1 MKGET
6 ENYEYEERKVKALE
20 SIAKNLS
27 NISAWLDE
35 IDKDDWSE
43 RIQWYLD
50 MVKKAY
56 LDPALE
62 KKQNM
67 HKLGVIVPYRDR
79 EEHLKVFVP
88 HLCEYLTNSGIG
100 FEIIVVEQG
109 DSKPFNRGSLL
120 NLGFLKAEKL

>member
-20 SIAKNLS
+20 SIAKSLS

-50 MVKKAY
+50 MLKKAY

-62 KKQNM
+62 KK
-67 HKLGVIVPYRDR
+67 
-79 EEHLKVFVP
+79 
-88 HLCEYLTNSGIG
+88 
-100 FEIIVVEQG
+100 
-109 DSKPFNRGSLL
+109 
-120 NLGFLKAEKL
+120 

>member
-50 MVKKAY
+50 MLKKAY

-62 KKQNM
+62 KK
-67 HKLGVIVPYRDR
+67 
-79 EEHLKVFVP
+79 
-88 HLCEYLTNSGIG
+88 
-100 FEIIVVEQG
+100 
-109 DSKPFNRGSLL
+109 
-120 NLGFLKAEKL
+120 

>member
-1 MKGET
+1 MKEEL

-20 SIAKNLS
+20 SIAKSLS

-50 MVKKAY
+50 MTKKAY

-62 KKQNM
+62 KK
-67 HKLGVIVPYRDR
+67 
-79 EEHLKVFVP
+79 
-88 HLCEYLTNSGIG
+88 
-100 FEIIVVEQG
+100 
-109 DSKPFNRGSLL
+109 
-120 NLGFLKAEKL
+120 

>member
-6 ENYEYEERKVKALE
+6 ENYEYEERRVKALE

-50 MVKKAY
+50 MLKKAY

-62 KKQNM
+62 KK
-67 HKLGVIVPYRDR
+67 
-79 EEHLKVFVP
+79 
-88 HLCEYLTNSGIG
+88 
-100 FEIIVVEQG
+100 
-109 DSKPFNRGSLL
+109 
-120 NLGFLKAEKL
+120 

>member
-1 MKGET
+1 MKEET

-50 MVKKAY
+50 MLKKAY

-62 KKQNM
+62 KK
-67 HKLGVIVPYRDR
+67 
-79 EEHLKVFVP
+79 
-88 HLCEYLTNSGIG
+88 
-100 FEIIVVEQG
+100 
-109 DSKPFNRGSLL
+109 
-120 NLGFLKAEKL
+120 

>member
-50 MVKKAY
+50 MAKKAY

-62 KKQNM
+62 KK
-67 HKLGVIVPYRDR
+67 
-79 EEHLKVFVP
+79 
-88 HLCEYLTNSGIG
+88 
-100 FEIIVVEQG
+100 
-109 DSKPFNRGSLL
+109 
-120 NLGFLKAEKL
+120 

>member
-35 IDKDDWSE
+35 IDKDDWSK

-50 MVKKAY
+50 MFKKAY

-62 KKQNM
+62 KK
-67 HKLGVIVPYRDR
+67 
-79 EEHLKVFVP
+79 
-88 HLCEYLTNSGIG
+88 
-100 FEIIVVEQG
+100 
-109 DSKPFNRGSLL
+109 
-120 NLGFLKAEKL
+120 

>member
-62 KKQNM
+62 KK
-67 HKLGVIVPYRDR
+67 
-79 EEHLKVFVP
+79 
-88 HLCEYLTNSGIG
+88 
-100 FEIIVVEQG
+100 
-109 DSKPFNRGSLL
+109 
-120 NLGFLKAEKL
+120 

>member
-50 MVKKAY
+50 MFKKAY

-62 KKQNM
+62 KK
-67 HKLGVIVPYRDR
+67 
-79 EEHLKVFVP
+79 
-88 HLCEYLTNSGIG
+88 
-100 FEIIVVEQG
+100 
-109 DSKPFNRGSLL
+109 
-120 NLGFLKAEKL
+120 

>member
-27 NISAWLDE
+27 NISAWIDE

-50 MVKKAY
+50 MFKKAY

-62 KKQNM
+62 KK
-67 HKLGVIVPYRDR
+67 
-79 EEHLKVFVP
+79 
-88 HLCEYLTNSGIG
+88 
-100 FEIIVVEQG
+100 
-109 DSKPFNRGSLL
+109 
-120 NLGFLKAEKL
+120 

>member
-35 IDKDDWSE
+35 INKDDWSE

-50 MVKKAY
+50 MLKKAY

-62 KKQNM
+62 KK
-67 HKLGVIVPYRDR
+67 
-79 EEHLKVFVP
+79 
-88 HLCEYLTNSGIG
+88 
-100 FEIIVVEQG
+100 
-109 DSKPFNRGSLL
+109 
-120 NLGFLKAEKL
+120 

>member
-6 ENYEYEERKVKALE
+6 ENYEYEERKEKALE

-50 MVKKAY
+50 MLKKAY

-62 KKQNM
+62 KK
-67 HKLGVIVPYRDR
+67 
-79 EEHLKVFVP
+79 
-88 HLCEYLTNSGIG
+88 
-100 FEIIVVEQG
+100 
-109 DSKPFNRGSLL
+109 
-120 NLGFLKAEKL
+120 

>member
-50 MVKKAY
+50 MIKKAY

-62 KKQNM
+62 KK
-67 HKLGVIVPYRDR
+67 
-79 EEHLKVFVP
+79 
-88 HLCEYLTNSGIG
+88 
-100 FEIIVVEQG
+100 
-109 DSKPFNRGSLL
+109 
-120 NLGFLKAEKL
+120 

>member
-20 SIAKNLS
+20 SIAKSLS

-62 KKQNM
+62 KK
-67 HKLGVIVPYRDR
+67 
-79 EEHLKVFVP
+79 
-88 HLCEYLTNSGIG
+88 
-100 FEIIVVEQG
+100 
-109 DSKPFNRGSLL
+109 
-120 NLGFLKAEKL
+120 